1 MDVVV
6 VVVGGGGGAAAAGVA
21 VVVVAAVVRCV
32 RTDAQACFM
41 ITSSSPPRP
50 SVNQTMP
57 EP

>member
-1 MDVVV
+1 MDVV

-21 VVVVAAVVRCV
+21 VVVVVAAVVRCV
-32 RTDAQACFM
+32 RIDAQACFM